1 MTNLPLITSSAEKQ
15 IIEILC
21 VPELHILLGK
31 NVTLF
36 YFEVYN
42 LCSGVVEKLLKEFER
57 KVFSSKTLGKVF
69 MDNYLKKV
77 ILVLFLRQ
85 LYCTFPKRLP

>member
-1 MTNLPLITSSAEKQ
+1 MKDGVLYTMG
-15 IIEILC
+15 
-21 VPELHILLGK
+21 GK

-42 LCSGVVEKLLKEFER
+42 FWSGVVEKLLKVFER
-57 KVFSSKTLGKVF
+57 KVFSSQTLGKVF